1 MKVDLDLA
9 RETYKK
15 EIGQLIEEYGNA
27 SSVPADEQRVPAEKL
42 RAAYCISTNPDLP
55 VTQVFRTYSIDSRV
69 WSTYVENADEIKEE
83 RRLSRADR
91 QNKVLSWAAANVGA
105 QVDLTKLMEVGDV
118 AYSMAK
124 KITEDRPDVFR
135 KIKRGLFDVRDPKA
149 DREADKEAAAKK
161 AE

>member
-27 SSVPADEQRVPAEKL
+27 SSVPADEQRIPAEKL
-42 RAAYCISTNPDLP
+42 RAAYCIFTNPDLP
-55 VTQVFRTYSIDSRV
+55 VTQIFKTYSVDARV
-69 WSTYVENADEIKEE
+69 WSHFVENSEEIKEE

-135 KIKRGLFDVRDPKA
+135 KVKRGLFDVRDPKA
-149 DREADKEAAAKK
+149 DREADKESAAKK